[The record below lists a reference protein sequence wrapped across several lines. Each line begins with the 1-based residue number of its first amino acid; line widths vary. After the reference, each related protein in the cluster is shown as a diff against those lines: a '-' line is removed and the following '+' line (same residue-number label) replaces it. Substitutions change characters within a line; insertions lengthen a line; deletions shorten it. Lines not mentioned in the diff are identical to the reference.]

1 MTDRVIGVTLKG
13 NASQLQQTFAA
24 GSMAANNFGATVEK
38 SMERAKAAN
47 RDYASSTKGAVS
59 ALEEVRGLVKGVAA
73 GFSVMKLIDTADEW
87 GQYASRVEQ
96 ATRSADEF
104 GHAQERLAKS
114 AAVTYRSLAETR
126 EGFINMSPPLRELGL
141 SLDQSIDAIDTFSG
155 LLVTNAASA
164 EKGKSAIG
172 ALSTAMQKGKLDANG
187 WGTILSTMPSIVD
200 LLAQSMGKSAS
211 EIRRLGAEGKL
222 SAKDLAKA
230 LVEGNAEV
238 IKQVEL
244 MPTTVRDAVGR
255 LIGVATEFL
264 GKNNEVI
271 GATATFAA
279 GIDFLAQN
287 FDLLATA
294 VGLVAA
300 VYASRFVGAQF
311 EAAKALWAT
320 TTASIAQ
327 QRSLIA
333 LSAGIAG
340 TSQTAVIAYG
350 AMAMAART
358 ASAAMALVGGPAG
371 LVTLALS
378 AGAIAWLNWGN
389 ATESSIR
396 SINAAKRPLKEL
408 EEDFA
413 KLGKTQQRGMEL
425 SIAAELREQE
435 AIVKDAMASIRS
447 ELTGLLYQGGMVG
460 ASEPIEQFAA
470 AFNEIVRSADGATE
484 KSERLARELEK
495 LRGVVPDAVVLKLQ
509 EMTQGLS
516 EGAES
521 VDDLNRKLER
531 IRGILAESGLDGL
544 GDSLKGLT
552 EADFSKLISGLTESL
567 DVIGMST
574 QQAEEYRAKL
584 RGATDEQAALA
595 GVLAG
600 MAETASKLQ
609 KATADKDAKA
619 QEGAKALLSS
629 LVAQEVQLVANIE
642 RAAEYARLI
651 ALGVDPIWAAMSA
664 DEHGEKKRAEA
675 QEKALARVKALQDNI
690 AANTRP
696 TKKGA
701 GSKRKDEDEGE
712 RLLKQMK
719 ERLALLG
726 KETEYEKLLANISSG
741 AVKFRKGP
749 SEEEAKRLAKQLDD
763 KQREIDLEKTLKT
776 LREEQSVTQR
786 EFMRELEAFGKGD
799 WANGVLETLSSVEER
814 YRQIIRDRQNSPHG
828 LSQDEL
834 RAIQESLHEELV
846 MVRDHYAQ
854 LKELQGEWTL
864 GASSALQNYAD
875 QAANL
880 FDSVGDMVSN
890 VFSGMEGALVQFVRT
905 GKLDFKSL
913 ADSIISDMARIVV
926 QQGITGPLA
935 GMLGGVISGA
945 LSGMWGASG
954 NLTGGS
960 LSGATWGPKFSFD
973 VGGYTGDG
981 GRYDFAGFVHKGE
994 GVLNQDE
1001 VRALGGESGFNDL
1014 RRALSGPGHSL
1025 GGMAG
1030 RPSLPQ
1036 SAGQQVATMPPIVF
1050 NNYAPGIEV
1059 EKRMSDG
1066 QLQFE
1071 IRQQVKREVAQ
1082 QTPKII
1088 AREQGD
1094 PNSRLSRQQGKSLA
1108 VSRRR

>member
-13 NASQLQQTFAA
+13 NASQLQQTFASGA
-24 GSMAANNFGATVEK
+24 MAASNFGAVVEK
-38 SMERAKAAN
+38 AMGQAKAAN

-73 GFSVMKLIDTADEW
+73 GFSIMKLIDTADEW
-87 GQYASRVEQ
+87 GQYASRVDM
-96 ATRSADEF
+96 ATRSAEEF

-172 ALSTAMQKGKLDANG
+172 ALSSAMQKGKLDANG

-200 LLAQSMGKSAS
+200 LLAQSMGRSAA

-222 SAKDLAKA
+222 TAKDLAKA

-244 MPTTVRDAVGR
+244 MPTTVRDAFGR
-255 LIGVATEFL
+255 LTTVATEFL
-264 GKNNEVI
+264 GKNNEAI
-271 GATATFAA
+271 GVTATLAA

-300 VYASRFVGAQF
+300 VHASRFVGAQY

-320 TTASIAQ
+320 AGATTAQTRAA
-327 QRSLIA
+327 LA
-333 LSAGIAG
+333 LSAAISGSSRA
-340 TSQTAVIAYG
+340 AVIGYG
-350 AMAMAART
+350 AMATAART

-371 LVTLALS
+371 LVTLALG

-389 ATESSIR
+389 ATESSIKA
-396 SINAAKRPLKEL
+396 INAAKRPLKEL

-413 KLGKTQQRGMEL
+413 KLSKTQQRGMEI

-435 AIVKDAMASIRS
+435 TIVKDAMASIRS

-521 VDDLNRKLER
+521 VEDLNRKLER
-531 IRGILAESGLDGL
+531 IRGILADSGLDGL

-567 DVIGMST
+567 DVIGMSA

-664 DEHGEKKRAEA
+664 DEHGEKKRAKA
-675 QEKALARVKALQDNI
+675 QEKALARVKALQENI
-690 AANTRP
+690 AANTKP

-701 GSKRKDEDEGE
+701 GSKRQDEGE

-749 SEEEAKRLAKQLDD
+749 MEEEAKRLAKQLDD
-763 KQREIDLEKTLKT
+763 KQRQIDLEKTLKS

-786 EFMRELEAFGKGD
+786 EFMRELDAFGKGD
-799 WANGVLETLSSVEER
+799 WANGVIEALSSVEER

-834 RAIQESLHEELV
+834 KAIQESLHEELV

-854 LKELQGEWTL
+854 LKKLQGDWTL

-880 FDSVGDMVSN
+880 FDSVGNMVSN

-913 ADSIISDMARIVV
+913 ADSIISDMARIVI

-1001 VRALGGESGFNDL
+1001 IRALGGESGFNDL
-1014 RRALSGPGHSL
+1014 RRALSRPGHSL

-1036 SAGQQVATMPPIVF
+1036 SAGQPLATMPPIVF

>member
-13 NASQLQQTFAA
+13 NASQLQQTFASGA
-24 GSMAANNFGATVEK
+24 MAASNFGAVVEK
-38 SMERAKAAN
+38 AMGQAKAAN

-73 GFSVMKLIDTADEW
+73 GFSIMKLIDTADEW
-87 GQYASRVEQ
+87 GQYASRVDM
-96 ATRSADEF
+96 ATRSAEEF

-172 ALSTAMQKGKLDANG
+172 ALSSAMQKGKLDANG

-200 LLAQSMGKSAS
+200 LLAQSMGRSAA

-222 SAKDLAKA
+222 TAKDLAKA

-264 GKNNEVI
+264 GKNNEAI
-271 GATATFAA
+271 GVTATLAA
-279 GIDFLAQN
+279 GIDFLAKN

-300 VYASRFVGAQF
+300 VHASRFVGAQYG
-311 EAAKALWAT
+311 AAKALWAT
-320 TTASIAQ
+320 AGATTAQTRAA
-327 QRSLIA
+327 LA
-333 LSAGIAG
+333 LSAAISGSSRA
-340 TSQTAVIAYG
+340 AVIGYG
-350 AMAMAART
+350 AMATAART

-371 LVTLALS
+371 LVTLALG

-389 ATESSIR
+389 ATESSTKA
-396 SINAAKRPLKEL
+396 INAAKRPLKEL

-413 KLGKTQQRGMEL
+413 KLSKTQQRGMEL
-425 SIAAELREQE
+425 SIAADLREQE
-435 AIVKDAMASIRS
+435 TIVKDAMASIRS

-521 VDDLNRKLER
+521 VEDLNRKLER
-531 IRGILAESGLDGL
+531 IRGLLADSGLGNL
-544 GDSLKGLT
+544 GDTLQGLTDADFGKLITGLT
-552 EADFSKLISGLTESL
+552 EAL
-567 DVIGMST
+567 DVIGMSAK
-574 QQAEEYRAKL
+574 QAEEYRAKL
-584 RGATDEQAALA
+584 RGASDEQAALA
-595 GVLAG
+595 GVVAG
-600 MAETASKLQ
+600 MAEAAKKLE
-609 KATADKDAKA
+609 KATADQDAKA
-619 QEGAKALLSS
+619 VQGARNLLSE
-629 LVAQEVQLVANIE
+629 LAAQEVQLRVNIA
-642 RAAEYARLI
+642 RAAEYKALI
-651 ALGVDPIWAAMSA
+651 ALGVSEAVASQGA
-664 DEHGEKKRAEA
+664 DTAGELAGLKA
-675 QEKALARVKALQDNI
+675 QEEVLKRIKTVQDNI
-690 AANTRP
+690 AANTKS

-701 GSKRKDEDEGE
+701 GSKKQDEDE

-749 SEEEAKRLAKQLDD
+749 MEEEAKRLAKQLDD
-763 KQREIDLEKTLKT
+763 KQRQIDLEKTLKS

-786 EFMRELEAFGKGD
+786 EFMRELDAFGKGD
-799 WANGVLETLSSVEER
+799 WANGVIEALSSVEER

-834 RAIQESLHEELV
+834 KAIQESLHEELV

-854 LKELQGEWTL
+854 LKKLQGDWTL

-880 FDSVGDMVSN
+880 FDSVGNMVSN
-890 VFSGMEGALVQFVRT
+890 VLQGMESSLAQFVRT
-905 GKLDFKSL
+905 GKLDFASL
-913 ADSIISDMARIVV
+913 ADSIIADMVRIVI
-926 QQGITGPLA
+926 QQSITGPLA
-935 GMLGGVISGA
+935 GAIGSLFNPLSGVSAHQNFTMGSLGGSGGFTPTSP
-945 LSGMWGASG
+945 LM
-954 NLTGGS
+954 S
-960 LSGATWGPKFSFD
+960 LSS
-973 VGGYTGDG
+973 GGYTGDG
-981 GRYDFAGFVHKGE
+981 GKYEPRGIVHAGE

-1001 VRALGGESGFNDL
+1001 IRALGGESGFNEL
-1014 RRALSGPGHSL
+1014 RRALRGPGHSL

-1030 RPSLPQ
+1030 SPSLLLRPKQ
-1036 SAGQQVATMPPIVF
+1036 PAQEGDLQVVI
-1050 NNYAPGIEV
+1050 NNYGSNKV
-1059 EKRMSDG
+1059 EAKEETSRGADG
-1066 QLQFE
+1066 QVLRRLVVSILDEQLGSPTTSTGKVMS
-1071 IRQQVKREVAQ
+1071 RTWGAK
-1082 QTPKII
+1082 
-1088 AREQGD
+1088 ART
-1094 PNSRLSRQQGKSLA
+1094 
-1108 VSRRR
+1108 

>member
-13 NASQLQQTFAA
+13 NASQLQQTFAT
-24 GSMAANNFGATVEK
+24 GSMAASNFGAVVEK

-59 ALEEVRGLVKGVAA
+59 ALEEVRGLVKGLAA

-87 GQYASRVEQ
+87 GQYASRVEM
-96 ATRSADEF
+96 ATRSAEEF

-187 WGTILSTMPSIVD
+187 WGTTLSTMPSIVD
-200 LLAQSMGKSAS
+200 LLAQSMGRSAA

-222 SAKDLAKA
+222 TAKDLAKA

-238 IKQVEL
+238 IKQVDL
-244 MPTTVRDAVGR
+244 MPTTVRDAFGR

-264 GKNNEVI
+264 GKNNEAI
-271 GATATFAA
+271 GATATLAS

-287 FDLLATA
+287 FDLLASA
-294 VGLVAA
+294 AGLVAA
-300 VYASRFVGAQF
+300 VYASRFVGAQY
-311 EAAKALWAT
+311 EAAKTLWAT
-320 TTASIAQ
+320 TAASITQ

-333 LSAGIAG
+333 LSAGVAG

-350 AMAMAART
+350 AMAVAART

-378 AGAIAWLNWGN
+378 AGAIAWVNWSN
-389 ATESSIR
+389 STERSIQ

-413 KLGKTQQRGMEL
+413 KLGKTQQRGMEI
-425 SIAAELREQE
+425 SIATELREQE

-447 ELTGLLYQGGMVG
+447 ELTGLVYQGGMVG

-470 AFNEIVRSADGATE
+470 AFNEVVRSADGATE
-484 KSERLARELEK
+484 KSERLAKELEK

-521 VDDLNRKLER
+521 VEDLNRKLER
-531 IRGILAESGLDGL
+531 IRGLLADSGLDNL
-544 GDSLKGLT
+544 GDTLQGLTDADFGKLITGLT
-552 EADFSKLISGLTESL
+552 EAL
-567 DVIGMST
+567 DVIGMSAK
-574 QQAEEYRAKL
+574 QAEEYRAKL
-584 RGATDEQAALA
+584 RGASDEQAALA
-595 GVLAG
+595 GVVAG
-600 MAETASKLQ
+600 MAEAAKKLE
-609 KATADKDAKA
+609 KATADQDAKA
-619 QEGAKALLSS
+619 VQGARILLSE
-629 LVAQEVQLVANIE
+629 LAAQEVQLRVNIA
-642 RAAEYARLI
+642 RAAEYKALI
-651 ALGVDPIWAAMSA
+651 ALGVSEAVANQGA
-664 DEHGEKKRAEA
+664 DTAGELAGLKA
-675 QEKALARVKALQDNI
+675 QEEVLKRIKTVQDNI
-690 AANTRP
+690 TANTKP

-701 GSKRKDEDEGE
+701 GSKKQDEGE

-726 KETEYEKLLANISSG
+726 KETEHEKLLANISSG

-763 KQREIDLEKTLKT
+763 EQRKIDLGKTLQA
-776 LREEQSVTQR
+776 LQEEQGVTQR
-786 EFMRELEAFGKGD
+786 QFMRELDAFGKGD
-799 WANGVLETLSSVEER
+799 WANGVIEAISSVEER
-814 YRQIIRDRQNSPHG
+814 YQQIIRDRRNSPHG
-828 LSQDEL
+828 LAPDDL
-834 RAIQESLHEELV
+834 KAIQESLHEELV

-854 LKELQGEWTL
+854 LKKLQGDWSL

-880 FDSVGDMVSN
+880 FDSVGNMVSN
-890 VFSGMEGALVQFVRT
+890 VFQSMGSSLVQFVRT
-905 GKLDFKSL
+905 GKLDFASL
-913 ADSIISDMARIVV
+913 ADSIIADMVRIVI
-926 QQGITGPLA
+926 QQSITGPLA
-935 GMLGGVISGA
+935 GAIGSLFNPLSGVSAHQNFSMGSLGGSGGFA
-945 LSGMWGASG
+945 PTGPLVPLSS
-954 NLTGGS
+954 
-960 LSGATWGPKFSFD
+960 
-973 VGGYTGDG
+973 GGYTGDG
-981 GRYDFAGFVHKGE
+981 GKYEPKGIVHAGE

-1001 VRALGGESGFNDL
+1001 IRALGGESGFNEL
-1014 RRALSGPGHSL
+1014 RRALRGPGHAL

-1030 RPSLPQ
+1030 KPMLQSPTYGARDSLAPNITIYV
-1036 SAGQQVATMPPIVF
+1036 SGDAGESRTS
-1050 NNYAPGIEV
+1050 APGGWE
-1059 EKRMSDG
+1059 
-1066 QLQFE
+1066 QFAKE
-1071 IRQQVKREVAQ
+1071 IGDFVDAKIREREVRSQ
-1082 QTPKII
+1082 
-1088 AREQGD
+1088 RQGG
-1094 PNSRLSRQQGKSLA
+1094 LAWQAKQGVFS
-1108 VSRRR
+1108 

>member
-13 NASQLQQTFAA
+13 NASQLQQTFAT
-24 GSMAANNFGATVEK
+24 GSMAASNFGAVVEK

-47 RDYASSTKGAVS
+47 QGYASSAKGAVS
-59 ALEEVRGLVKGVAA
+59 ALEEVRGLIKGVAA

-87 GQYASRVEQ
+87 GQYASRVEM
-96 ATRSADEF
+96 ATRSAEEF

-172 ALSTAMQKGKLDANG
+172 ALSSAMQKGKLDANG

-200 LLAQSMGKSAS
+200 LLAQSMGRSAA

-222 SAKDLAKA
+222 TAKDLAKA

-244 MPTTVRDAVGR
+244 MPTTVRDAFGR
-255 LIGVATEFL
+255 LTTVATEFL
-264 GKNNEVI
+264 GKNNEAI
-271 GATATFAA
+271 GVTATLAA

-300 VYASRFVGAQF
+300 VHASRFVGAQF

-340 TSQTAVIAYG
+340 TSRTAVIAYG
-350 AMAMAART
+350 AMAVAART
-358 ASAAMALVGGPAG
+358 ASAAMALVGGQAG

-378 AGAIAWLNWGN
+378 AGAIAWVNWSN
-389 ATESSIR
+389 STERSIQ

-413 KLGKTQQRGMEL
+413 KLNATQRNGMIL
-425 SIAAELREQE
+425 SIGKEIEDEQ
-435 AIVKDAMASIRS
+435 AKAKSALS
-447 ELTGLLYQGGMVG
+447 EISYEIGRLNLIKFGPLV
-460 ASEPIEQFAA
+460 SEFKQVFAA
-470 AFNEIVRSADGATE
+470 LEDSSLSATE
-484 KSERLARELEK
+484 KSEAMRGALQK
-495 LRGVVPDAVVLKLQ
+495 LNGVVPRDFYKTLEAVVQKAALAG
-509 EMTQGLS
+509 EN
-516 EGAES
+516 
-521 VDDLNRKLER
+521 VDDLGQKIGHLKGVEADADLSKLSD
-531 IRGILAESGLDGL
+531 A
-544 GDSLKGLT
+544 LKGLG
-552 EADFSKLISGLTESL
+552 EADFSKLITGLTEAL
-567 DVIGMST
+567 DVIGMSAK
-574 QQAEEYRAKL
+574 QAEEYRAKL
-584 RGATDEQAALA
+584 RGASDEQAALA
-595 GVLAG
+595 GVVAG
-600 MAETASKLQ
+600 MAEVAKKLE
-609 KATADKDAKA
+609 KATADQDAKA
-619 QEGAKALLSS
+619 VQGARNLLSE
-629 LVAQEVQLVANIE
+629 LAAQEVQLRVNIA
-642 RAAEYARLI
+642 RAAEYKALI
-651 ALGVDPIWAAMSA
+651 ALGVSEAVASQGA
-664 DEHGEKKRAEA
+664 DTAGELAGLKA
-675 QEKALARVKALQDNI
+675 QEEVLKRIKTVQDNI
-690 AANTRP
+690 AANTKS

-701 GSKRKDEDEGE
+701 GSKKQDEDE

-749 SEEEAKRLAKQLDD
+749 MEEEAKRLAKQLDD
-763 KQREIDLEKTLKT
+763 KQRQIDLEKTLKS

-786 EFMRELEAFGKGD
+786 EFMRELDAFGKGD
-799 WANGVLETLSSVEER
+799 WANGVIEALSSVEER

-834 RAIQESLHEELV
+834 KAIQESLHEELV

-854 LKELQGEWTL
+854 LKELQGDWSL

-875 QAANL
+875 QVANI
-880 FDSVGDMVSN
+880 FDSVGNMVSN
-890 VFSGMEGALVQFVRT
+890 VFKGMESSLVQFVRT
-905 GKLDFKSL
+905 GKLDFASL
-913 ADSIISDMARIVV
+913 ADSIISDMVRIAI
-926 QQGITGPLA
+926 QQSITGPLA
-935 GMLGGVISGA
+935 GAIGSLFSPFSGLSVGANFTMGSLGGG
-945 LSGMWGASG
+945 
-954 NLTGGS
+954 
-960 LSGATWGPKFSFD
+960 SGATFGPMMALSS
-973 VGGYTGDG
+973 GGYTGDG
-981 GRYDFAGFVHKGE
+981 GRYEPAGIVHKGE

-1001 VRALGGESGFNDL
+1001 IQVLGGEAGFNEL
-1014 RRALSGPGHSL
+1014 RRALRGPGHSL

-1030 RPSLPQ
+1030 RPKLPSLVSAPSAIPDINVYIQGAQGQPEVSARRNQNGGIDLEVMLKKIDNHIAGGIASGQGAVGRAVERRYALTPQ
-1036 SAGQQVATMPPIVF
+1036 LG
-1050 NNYAPGIEV
+1050 
-1059 EKRMSDG
+1059 
-1066 QLQFE
+1066 
-1071 IRQQVKREVAQ
+1071 
-1082 QTPKII
+1082 
-1088 AREQGD
+1088 
-1094 PNSRLSRQQGKSLA
+1094 
-1108 VSRRR
+1108 

>member
-13 NASQLQQTFAA
+13 NASQLQQTFAT
-24 GSMAANNFGATVEK
+24 GSMAASNFGAAVEK

-47 RDYASSTKGAVS
+47 QGYASSAKGAVS
-59 ALEEVRGLVKGVAA
+59 ALEEVRGLIKGVAA

-87 GQYASRVEQ
+87 GQYASRVEM

-200 LLAQSMGKSAS
+200 LLAQSMGRSVA

-222 SAKDLAKA
+222 TAKDLAKA
-230 LVEGNAEV
+230 LVEGNTEV

-244 MPTTVRDAVGR
+244 MPTTVRDAFGR
-255 LIGVATEFL
+255 LTAVATEFL
-264 GKNNEVI
+264 GKNNEAI
-271 GATATFAA
+271 GATATLAA

-300 VYASRFVGAQF
+300 VHAARFVGAQY
-311 EAAKALWAT
+311 EAAKALWVT

-378 AGAIAWLNWGN
+378 AGAIAWMNWGN

-408 EEDFA
+408 EEDFS
-413 KLGKTQQRGMEL
+413 KLNKTQQRGMEL
-425 SIAAELREQE
+425 SIATELREQE

-447 ELTGLLYQGGMVG
+447 ELTGLVYQGGMVG
-460 ASEPIEQFAA
+460 ASEPIERFAA
-470 AFNEIVRSADGATE
+470 AFNEIVSSADGVTE
-484 KSERLARELEK
+484 KSERLAKELEK
-495 LRGVVPDAVVLKLQ
+495 LRGVVPDAVVLKLR
-509 EMTQGLS
+509 EMAQGLS

-521 VDDLNRKLER
+521 VEDLNRKLER
-531 IRGILAESGLDGL
+531 IRGILADSGIGNL
-544 GDSLKGLT
+544 GDTLQDLTDADFGKLITGLT
-552 EADFSKLISGLTESL
+552 EAL
-567 DVIGMST
+567 DVIGMSAK
-574 QQAEEYRAKL
+574 QAEEYRAKL
-584 RGATDEQAALA
+584 RGASDEQAALA
-595 GVLAG
+595 GVVAG
-600 MAETASKLQ
+600 MAEAAKKLE
-609 KATADKDAKA
+609 KATADQDAKA
-619 QEGAKALLSS
+619 VQGARSLLSE
-629 LVAQEVQLVANIE
+629 LAAQEVQLRVNIA
-642 RAAEYARLI
+642 RAAEYKALI
-651 ALGVDPIWAAMSA
+651 ALGVSEAVANQGA
-664 DEHGEKKRAEA
+664 DTAGELAGLKA
-675 QEKALARVKALQDNI
+675 QEEVLKRIKTVQDNI
-690 AANTRP
+690 AANIKP

-701 GSKRKDEDEGE
+701 GSKKQDEGE

-749 SEEEAKRLAKQLDD
+749 LEEEAKRLAKQLDD
-763 KQREIDLEKTLKT
+763 KQRQIDLEKTLKT

-786 EFMRELEAFGKGD
+786 EFMRELDAFGKGD
-799 WANGVLETLSSVEER
+799 WANGVLSALSSVEER

-828 LSQDEL
+828 LSPDEL
-834 RAIQESLHEELV
+834 KAIQESLHEELI
-846 MVRDHYAQ
+846 MVRDHYEQ
-854 LKELQGEWTL
+854 LKDLQSDWTL

-880 FDSVGDMVSN
+880 FESVGNMVSN

-935 GMLGGVISGA
+935 GMLGSVISGA
-945 LSGMWGASG
+945 LSGMWAGGSG

-1001 VRALGGESGFNDL
+1001 VRALGGESGFNRL

-1036 SAGQQVATMPPIVF
+1036 SAAQQVATMPPIVF

-1059 EKRMSDG
+1059 KERMSAG

-1094 PNSRLSRQQGKSLA
+1094 PNSRLSRQQSKSLA

>member
-13 NASQLQQTFAA
+13 NASQLQQTFAT
-24 GSMAANNFGATVEK
+24 GSMAASNFGAVVEK
-38 SMERAKAAN
+38 AMGQAKAAN
-47 RDYASSTKGAVS
+47 RDYSSSAKGAVS
-59 ALEEVRGLVKGVAA
+59 ALEEVRGMVKGVAA
-73 GFSVMKLIDTADEW
+73 GLSIMKLIDTADEW
-87 GQYASRVEQ
+87 GQYASRVQ
-96 ATRSADEF
+96 MATRTAEEF

-155 LLVTNAASA
+155 LLVTNSASA

-172 ALSTAMQKGKLDANG
+172 ALSTAMQKGKLEADG
-187 WGTILSTMPSIVD
+187 WGTVLSTMPSIVD
-200 LLAQSMGKSAS
+200 LLAQSMGRSAA

-222 SAKDLAKA
+222 TAKDLAKA

-255 LIGVATEFL
+255 LISVATEFL
-264 GKNNEVI
+264 GKNNEAI
-271 GATATFAA
+271 GATATLAA

-300 VYASRFVGAQF
+300 VHASRFVGAQY
-311 EAAKALWAT
+311 EAAKALWVT

-327 QRSLIA
+327 QRSLVA

-340 TSQTAVIAYG
+340 TSRTAVIAYG
-350 AMAMAART
+350 AMATAART

-378 AGAIAWLNWGN
+378 AGAIAWMSWGD

-425 SIAAELREQE
+425 SIATELREQE

-447 ELTGLLYQGGMVG
+447 ELTGLVYQGGMVG
-460 ASEPIEQFAA
+460 ASEPIERFAA
-470 AFNEIVRSADGATE
+470 AFNEIVSSADGATE
-484 KSERLARELEK
+484 KSERLAKELEK
-495 LRGVVPDAVVLKLQ
+495 LRGVVPDAVVLKLR

-521 VDDLNRKLER
+521 VEDLNRKLER
-531 IRGILAESGLDGL
+531 IRGILADSGLDGL

-567 DVIGMST
+567 DVIGMSA

-600 MAETASKLQ
+600 MAETANKLQ

-619 QEGAKALLSS
+619 QEGAKALLSA
-629 LVAQEVQLVANIE
+629 LVAQEVQLVANIAS
-642 RAAEYARLI
+642 AAEYARLI
-651 ALGVDPIWAAMSA
+651 ALGVSPIRAALDA
-664 DEHGEKKRAEA
+664 DELGEKKGAEA
-675 QEKALARVKALQDNI
+675 QEKALARVKAIQDNI
-690 AANTRP
+690 AANAKLTR
-696 TKKGA
+696 KGA
-701 GSKRKDEDEGE
+701 GSKKQDEGE

-749 SEEEAKRLAKQLDD
+749 SEEEAKRLAKALDN

-786 EFMRELEAFGKGD
+786 EFMRELDAFGKGD
-799 WANGVLETLSSVEER
+799 WANGVIEALSSVEER

-834 RAIQESLHEELV
+834 KAIQESLHEELI
-846 MVRDHYAQ
+846 MVRDHYDQ
-854 LKELQGEWTL
+854 LKDLQGDWTL

-880 FDSVGDMVSN
+880 FDSVGNMVSN

-935 GMLGGVISGA
+935 GMLGSVISGA
-945 LSGMWGASG
+945 LSGMWGGGSG

-1001 VRALGGESGFNDL
+1001 VRALGGESGFNRL

-1025 GGMAG
+1025 GGIAG

-1036 SAGQQVATMPPIVF
+1036 SAAQQVATMPPIVF

-1059 EKRMSDG
+1059 EERMSAG

-1094 PNSRLSRQQGKSLA
+1094 PNSRLSRQQGKSLV

>member
-13 NASQLQQTFAA
+13 NASQLQQTFAT
-24 GSMAANNFGATVEK
+24 GSMAASNFGAAVEK

-47 RDYASSTKGAVS
+47 QGYASSAKGAVS
-59 ALEEVRGLVKGVAA
+59 ALEEVRGLIKGVAA

-87 GQYASRVEQ
+87 GQYASRVEM

-200 LLAQSMGKSAS
+200 LLAQSMGRSLA

-222 SAKDLAKA
+222 TAKDLAKA

-244 MPTTVRDAVGR
+244 MPTTVRDAFGR
-255 LIGVATEFL
+255 LTTVATEFL
-264 GKNNEVI
+264 GKNNEAI
-271 GATATFAA
+271 GVTATLAA

-300 VYASRFVGAQF
+300 VHAARFVGAQY
-311 EAAKALWAT
+311 EAAKALWVT

-378 AGAIAWLNWGN
+378 AGAIAWMNWGN

-413 KLGKTQQRGMEL
+413 KLSKTQQRGMEL
-425 SIAAELREQE
+425 SIATELREQE
-435 AIVKDAMASIRS
+435 AIVKDGMASIRS
-447 ELTGLLYQGGMVG
+447 ELTGLVYQGGMVG

-470 AFNEIVRSADGATE
+470 AFNEIVSSADAATE
-484 KSERLARELEK
+484 KSERLAKELEK
-495 LRGVVPDAVVLKLQ
+495 LRGVVPDAVVLKLR

-521 VDDLNRKLER
+521 VEDLNRKLER
-531 IRGILAESGLDGL
+531 IQGILADSGLDRL

-567 DVIGMST
+567 DVIGMSA
-574 QQAEEYRAKL
+574 QQAEEYRARL

-600 MAETASKLQ
+600 MAETANKLQ
-609 KATADKDAKA
+609 KATADKDSKA

-675 QEKALARVKALQDNI
+675 QEKALARVKAIQDNI
-690 AANTRP
+690 AANTKLTR
-696 TKKGA
+696 KGA
-701 GSKRKDEDEGE
+701 GSKKQDEGE

-749 SEEEAKRLAKQLDD
+749 LEEEAKRLARQLDD

-786 EFMRELEAFGKGD
+786 EFMRELDAFGKGD
-799 WANGVLETLSSVEER
+799 WANGVIEALSSVEER

-828 LSQDEL
+828 LSPDEL
-834 RAIQESLHEELV
+834 KAIQESLHEELI
-846 MVRDHYAQ
+846 MVRDHYAR
-854 LKELQGEWTL
+854 LKELQGDWTL

-880 FDSVGDMVSN
+880 FESVGNMVSN

-905 GKLDFKSL
+905 GKMDFKSL
-913 ADSIISDMARIVV
+913 ADSIISDMMRIAI
-926 QQGITGPLA
+926 QQNVTGPLA
-935 GMLGGVISGA
+935 GLLSAGIGA
-945 LSGMWGASG
+945 LFGAG
-954 NLTGGS
+954 TAGTNLTEGS
-960 LSGATWGPKFSFD
+960 LAGATWGAVMPVGGGAASGLTGIGTFSGFS
-973 VGGYTGDG
+973 VGGYTGEG
-981 GRYDFAGFVHKGE
+981 GRYEPAGIVHKGE
-994 GVLNQDE
+994 GVLNQDDM
-1001 VRALGGESGFNDL
+1001 RAIGGESGFNRL
-1014 RRALSGPGHSL
+1014 RQALRGPGHSL
-1025 GGMAG
+1025 GGLG
-1030 RPSLPQ
+1030 GKPSLPISSSSSSPNRPRQ
-1036 SAGQQVATMPPIVF
+1036 EPGVVINSTVNA
-1050 NNYAPGIEV
+1050 APGTDVAALNAALDERDAQLMGTIFEELRRGRV
-1059 EKRMSDG
+1059 E
-1066 QLQFE
+1066 
-1071 IRQQVKREVAQ
+1071 I
-1082 QTPKII
+1082 
-1088 AREQGD
+1088 
-1094 PNSRLSRQQGKSLA
+1094 
-1108 VSRRR
+1108 

>member
-13 NASQLQQTFAA
+13 NASQLQQTFASGA
-24 GSMAANNFGATVEK
+24 MAASNFGAVVEK
-38 SMERAKAAN
+38 AMGQAKAAN

-73 GFSVMKLIDTADEW
+73 GFSIMKLIDTADEW
-87 GQYASRVEQ
+87 GQYASRVEM
-96 ATRSADEF
+96 ATRSAEEF

-200 LLAQSMGKSAS
+200 LLAQSMGRSAA

-222 SAKDLAKA
+222 TAKDLAKA

-244 MPTTVRDAVGR
+244 MPTTVRDAFGR
-255 LIGVATEFL
+255 LAAVATEFL
-264 GKNNEVI
+264 GKNNEAI
-271 GATATFAA
+271 GVTATLAA

-300 VYASRFVGAQF
+300 VHAARFVGAQY
-311 EAAKALWAT
+311 EAAKALWVT

-358 ASAAMALVGGPAG
+358 ASAAMSLVGGPAG

-378 AGAIAWLNWGN
+378 AGAIAWMNWGN

-413 KLGKTQQRGMEL
+413 KLNATQRNGMIL
-425 SIAAELREQE
+425 SIEKEIEEEGAKAKEAAKEIKRELNWVMAESPLAGTN
-435 AIVKDAMASIRS
+435 AIRGFLSGLNDIAAST
-447 ELTGLLYQGGMVG
+447 ET
-460 ASEPIEQFAA
+460 AA
-470 AFNEIVRSADGATE
+470 V
-484 KSERLARELEK
+484 KSERLR
-495 LRGVVPDAVVLKLQ
+495 
-509 EMTQGLS
+509 S
-516 EGAES
+516 S
-521 VDDLNRKLER
+521 
-531 IRGILAESGLDGL
+531 LDGL
-544 GDSLKGLT
+544 KGIVPAEVIKTLERAVQSLAQAGENVEDLKRKAAGLVDSASGITALSDSFKGMA
-552 EADFSKLISGLTESL
+552 EADFSKLITGLTESL
-567 DVIGMST
+567 AVIGMSA

-600 MAETASKLQ
+600 MAETANKLQ

-619 QEGAKALLSS
+619 QEGAKALLSA
-629 LVAQEVQLVANIE
+629 LVAQEVQLVANIAS
-642 RAAEYARLI
+642 AAEYARLI
-651 ALGVDPIWAAMSA
+651 ALGVSPIRAALDA
-664 DEHGEKKRAEA
+664 DELGEKKGAEA
-675 QEKALARVKALQDNI
+675 QEKALARVKAIQDNI
-690 AANTRP
+690 AANTKLTR
-696 TKKGA
+696 KGA
-701 GSKRKDEDEGE
+701 GSKKQDEGE

-741 AVKFRKGP
+741 AVKFHKG
-749 SEEEAKRLAKQLDD
+749 SMEEEAKRLAKQLDD
-763 KQREIDLEKTLKT
+763 KQRQIDLEKTLKT

-786 EFMRELEAFGKGD
+786 EFMRELDAFGKGD
-799 WANGVLETLSSVEER
+799 WANGVIEALSSVEER

-834 RAIQESLHEELV
+834 KAIQESLHEELI

-854 LKELQGEWTL
+854 LKKLQGDWSL

-880 FDSVGDMVSN
+880 FESVGNMVSN

-905 GKLDFKSL
+905 GKMDFKSL
-913 ADSIISDMARIVV
+913 ADSIISDMMRIAI
-926 QQGITGPLA
+926 QQNVTGPLA
-935 GMLGGVISGA
+935 GLLSAGIGA
-945 LSGMWGASG
+945 LFGAG
-954 NLTGGS
+954 TAGTNLTEGS
-960 LSGATWGPKFSFD
+960 LAGATWGAVMPVGGGAASGLTGIGTFSGFS
-973 VGGYTGDG
+973 VGGYTGEG
-981 GRYDFAGFVHKGE
+981 GRYEPAGIVHKGE
-994 GVLNQDE
+994 GVLNQDDM
-1001 VRALGGESGFNDL
+1001 RAIGGESGFNRL
-1014 RRALSGPGHSL
+1014 RQALRGPGHSL
-1025 GGMAG
+1025 GGLG
-1030 RPSLPQ
+1030 GKPSLPISLSSSSPNRPRQ
-1036 SAGQQVATMPPIVF
+1036 EPGVVINSTVNA
-1050 NNYAPGIEV
+1050 APGTDVAALNAALDERDAQLMGTIFEELRRGRV
-1059 EKRMSDG
+1059 E
-1066 QLQFE
+1066 
-1071 IRQQVKREVAQ
+1071 I
-1082 QTPKII
+1082 
-1088 AREQGD
+1088 
-1094 PNSRLSRQQGKSLA
+1094 
-1108 VSRRR
+1108 

>member
-13 NASQLQQTFAA
+13 NASLLQQTFASGA
-24 GSMAANNFGATVEK
+24 MAASNFGAVVEK
-38 SMERAKAAN
+38 AMGQAKAAN
-47 RDYASSTKGAVS
+47 RDYASSTKEAVS

-73 GFSVMKLIDTADEW
+73 GFSIMKLIDTADEW
-87 GQYASRVEQ
+87 GQYASRVEM
-96 ATRSADEF
+96 ATRSAEEF

-200 LLAQSMGKSAS
+200 LLAQSMGRSVA

-222 SAKDLAKA
+222 TAKDLAKA

-244 MPTTVRDAVGR
+244 MPTTVRDAFGR
-255 LIGVATEFL
+255 LTAVATEFL
-264 GKNNEVI
+264 GKNNEAI
-271 GATATFAA
+271 GATATLAA

-300 VYASRFVGAQF
+300 VHAARFVGAQY
-311 EAAKALWAT
+311 EAAKALWVT

-340 TSQTAVIAYG
+340 TSQTAVIAYS

-358 ASAAMALVGGPAG
+358 ASAAMSLVGGPAG

-378 AGAIAWLNWGN
+378 AGAIAWMNWGN

-413 KLGKTQQRGMEL
+413 KLNATQRNGMIL
-425 SIAAELREQE
+425 SIEKEIEEEGAKAKEAAKEIKRELNWVMAESPLAGTN
-435 AIVKDAMASIRS
+435 AIRGFLSGLNDIAASTEI
-447 ELTGLLYQGGMVG
+447 
-460 ASEPIEQFAA
+460 AA
-470 AFNEIVRSADGATE
+470 V
-484 KSERLARELEK
+484 KSERLR
-495 LRGVVPDAVVLKLQ
+495 
-509 EMTQGLS
+509 S
-516 EGAES
+516 S
-521 VDDLNRKLER
+521 
-531 IRGILAESGLDGL
+531 LDGL
-544 GDSLKGLT
+544 KGIVPAEVIKTLERAVQSLAQAGENVEDLKRKAAGLVDSASGITALSDSFKGMA
-552 EADFSKLISGLTESL
+552 EADFSKLITGLTESL
-567 DVIGMST
+567 AVIGMSA

-600 MAETASKLQ
+600 MAETANKLQ

-619 QEGAKALLSS
+619 QEGAKALLSA
-629 LVAQEVQLVANIE
+629 LVAQEVQLVANIAS
-642 RAAEYARLI
+642 AAEYARLI
-651 ALGVDPIWAAMSA
+651 ALGVSPIRAALDA
-664 DEHGEKKRAEA
+664 DELGEKKGAEA
-675 QEKALARVKALQDNI
+675 QEKALARVKAIQDNI
-690 AANTRP
+690 VANTKLTR
-696 TKKGA
+696 KGA
-701 GSKRKDEDEGE
+701 GSKKQDEGE

-741 AVKFRKGP
+741 AVRFRKGP
-749 SEEEAKRLAKQLDD
+749 LEEEAKRLAKQLDD
-763 KQREIDLEKTLKT
+763 KQRQIDLEKTLKT

-786 EFMRELEAFGKGD
+786 EFMRELDAFGKGD
-799 WANGVLETLSSVEER
+799 WAHGVIEALSSVEER

-834 RAIQESLHEELV
+834 KAIQESLQEELI

-854 LKELQGEWTL
+854 LKKLQGDWSL

-880 FDSVGDMVSN
+880 FDSVGNMVSN
-890 VFSGMEGALVQFVRT
+890 VFQGMESSLVQFVRT
-905 GKLDFKSL
+905 GKLDFASL
-913 ADSIISDMARIVV
+913 ADSIIADMVRIVI
-926 QQGITGPLA
+926 QQSITGPLA
-935 GMLGGVISGA
+935 GAIGSLFNP
-945 LSGMWGASG
+945 LSGVSAHHNFSM
-954 NLTGGS
+954 GS
-960 LSGATWGPKFSFD
+960 LWGSGGFTPTSPLMPLSS
-973 VGGYTGDG
+973 GGYTGDG
-981 GRYDFAGFVHKGE
+981 GKYEPRGIVHAGE

-1001 VRALGGESGFNDL
+1001 IRALGGEAGFNEL
-1014 RRALSGPGHSL
+1014 RRALRGPGHAL

-1030 RPSLPQ
+1030 SPSLSLGLNQPAQ
-1036 SAGQQVATMPPIVF
+1036 GGDLQVVI
-1050 NNYAPGIEV
+1050 NNYGSNKV
-1059 EKRMSDG
+1059 EAKEETSRGADG
-1066 QLQFE
+1066 QVLRRLVVSILDEQLGSPTTSTGKVM
-1071 IRQQVKREVAQ
+1071 RRTWGAK
-1082 QTPKII
+1082 
-1088 AREQGD
+1088 ART
-1094 PNSRLSRQQGKSLA
+1094 
-1108 VSRRR
+1108 

>member
-13 NASQLQQTFAA
+13 NASQLQQTFASGA
-24 GSMAANNFGATVEK
+24 MAASNFGAVVEK
-38 SMERAKAAN
+38 AMGQAKAAN

-73 GFSVMKLIDTADEW
+73 GFSIMKLIDTADEW
-87 GQYASRVEQ
+87 GQYASRVDM
-96 ATRSADEF
+96 ATRSAEEF

-141 SLDQSIDAIDTFSG
+141 SLDESIDAIDTFSG

-172 ALSTAMQKGKLDANG
+172 ALSSAMQKGKLDANG
-187 WGTILSTMPSIVD
+187 WGTILSTMPSIVE
-200 LLAQSMGKSAS
+200 LLAQSMGRSAA

-222 SAKDLAKA
+222 TAKDLAKA

-244 MPTTVRDAVGR
+244 MPTTVRDAFGR
-255 LIGVATEFL
+255 LTTVATEFL
-264 GKNNEVI
+264 GKNNEAI
-271 GATATFAA
+271 GVTSTLAA

-287 FDLLATA
+287 FNLLATA

-300 VYASRFVGAQF
+300 VHASRFVGAQY

-320 TTASIAQ
+320 AGATTAQTRAA
-327 QRSLIA
+327 LA
-333 LSAGIAG
+333 LSAAISGSSRA
-340 TSQTAVIAYG
+340 AVIGYG
-350 AMAMAART
+350 AMATAART

-371 LVTLALS
+371 LVTLALG

-389 ATESSIR
+389 ATESSIKA
-396 SINAAKRPLKEL
+396 INAAKRPLKEL
-408 EEDFA
+408 EEDFD
-413 KLGKTQQRGMEL
+413 KLSKTQQRGMEL

-435 AIVKDAMASIRS
+435 TIVKDAMASIRS

-470 AFNEIVRSADGATE
+470 VFNEIVRSADGATE

-521 VDDLNRKLER
+521 VEDLNRKLER
-531 IRGILAESGLDGL
+531 IRGLLADSGLGNL
-544 GDSLKGLT
+544 GDTLQGLTDADFGKLITGLT
-552 EADFSKLISGLTESL
+552 EAL
-567 DVIGMST
+567 DVIGMSAK
-574 QQAEEYRAKL
+574 QAEEYRAKL
-584 RGATDEQAALA
+584 RGASDEQAALA
-595 GVLAG
+595 GVVAG
-600 MAETASKLQ
+600 MAEAAKKLE
-609 KATADKDAKA
+609 KATADQDAKA
-619 QEGAKALLSS
+619 VQGARNLLSE
-629 LVAQEVQLVANIE
+629 LAAQEVQLRVNIA
-642 RAAEYARLI
+642 RAAEYKALI
-651 ALGVDPIWAAMSA
+651 ALGVSEAVASQGA
-664 DEHGEKKRAEA
+664 DTAGELAGLKA
-675 QEKALARVKALQDNI
+675 QEEVLKRIKTVQDNI
-690 AANTRP
+690 AANTKS

-701 GSKRKDEDEGE
+701 GSKKQDEDE

-749 SEEEAKRLAKQLDD
+749 MEEEAKRLAKQLDD
-763 KQREIDLEKTLKT
+763 KQRQIDLEKTLKS

-786 EFMRELEAFGKGD
+786 EFMRELDAFGKGD
-799 WANGVLETLSSVEER
+799 WANGVIEALSSVEER

-834 RAIQESLHEELV
+834 KAIQESLHEELV

-854 LKELQGEWTL
+854 LKKLQGDWTL

-880 FDSVGDMVSN
+880 FDSVGNMVSN
-890 VFSGMEGALVQFVRT
+890 VLQGMESSLAQFVRT
-905 GKLDFKSL
+905 GKLDFASL
-913 ADSIISDMARIVV
+913 ADSIIADMVRIVI
-926 QQGITGPLA
+926 QQSITGPLA
-935 GMLGGVISGA
+935 GAIGSLFNPLSGVSAHQNFTMGSLGGSGGFTPTSPLMP
-945 LSGMWGASG
+945 LSS
-954 NLTGGS
+954 
-960 LSGATWGPKFSFD
+960 
-973 VGGYTGDG
+973 GGYTGDG
-981 GRYDFAGFVHKGE
+981 GRYEPAGIVHKGE

-1001 VRALGGESGFNDL
+1001 IRALGGESGFNEL
-1014 RRALSGPGHSL
+1014 RRALRGPGHAL

-1030 RPSLPQ
+1030 SPRLPSITSSALPEINVNVHGAQ
-1036 SAGQQVATMPPIVF
+1036 GQPEVSARRSQNGGIDLDIMFKQIERRVAGGIASGQGAVGQAIERR
-1050 NNYAPGIEV
+1050 YALTP
-1059 EKRMSDG
+1059 
-1066 QLQFE
+1066 QL
-1071 IRQQVKREVAQ
+1071 
-1082 QTPKII
+1082 
-1088 AREQGD
+1088 G
-1094 PNSRLSRQQGKSLA
+1094 
-1108 VSRRR
+1108 

>member
-13 NASQLQQTFAA
+13 NASQLQQTFASGA
-24 GSMAANNFGATVEK
+24 MAASNFGAVVEK
-38 SMERAKAAN
+38 AMGQAKAAN

-73 GFSVMKLIDTADEW
+73 GFSIMKLIDTADEW
-87 GQYASRVEQ
+87 GQYASRVDM
-96 ATRSADEF
+96 ATRSAEEF

-200 LLAQSMGKSAS
+200 LLAQSMGRSAA

-222 SAKDLAKA
+222 TAKDLAKA

-271 GATATFAA
+271 GVTATLAA

-300 VYASRFVGAQF
+300 VHGARFVGAQY

-320 TTASIAQ
+320 AGAATAQTRAA
-327 QRSLIA
+327 LA
-333 LSAGIAG
+333 LSAAISGSSRA
-340 TSQTAVIAYG
+340 AVIGYG
-350 AMAMAART
+350 AMATAART

-378 AGAIAWLNWGN
+378 AGAIAWVNWGN

-413 KLGKTQQRGMEL
+413 KLSKTQQRGMEL
-425 SIAAELREQE
+425 SIATELREQE

-447 ELTGLLYQGGMVG
+447 ELTGLVYQGGMVG
-460 ASEPIEQFAA
+460 ASEPIERFAA
-470 AFNEIVRSADGATE
+470 AFNEIVSSADGATE
-484 KSERLARELEK
+484 KSERLAKELEK
-495 LRGVVPDAVVLKLQ
+495 LRGVVPDAVVLKLR

-521 VDDLNRKLER
+521 VEDLNRELER
-531 IRGILAESGLDGL
+531 IRGILADSGIGNL
-544 GDSLKGLT
+544 GDTLQGLTDADFGKLITGLT
-552 EADFSKLISGLTESL
+552 EAL
-567 DVIGMST
+567 DVIGMSAK
-574 QQAEEYRAKL
+574 QAEEYRAKL
-584 RGATDEQAALA
+584 RGASDEQAALA
-595 GVLAG
+595 GVVAG
-600 MAETASKLQ
+600 MAEAAKKLE
-609 KATADKDAKA
+609 KATADQDAKA
-619 QEGAKALLSS
+619 VQGARSLLSE
-629 LVAQEVQLVANIE
+629 LAAQEVQLRVNIA
-642 RAAEYARLI
+642 RTAEYKALI
-651 ALGVDPIWAAMSA
+651 ALGVSEAVANQGA
-664 DEHGEKKRAEA
+664 DTAGELAGLKA
-675 QEKALARVKALQDNI
+675 QEEVLKRIKTVQDNI
-690 AANTRP
+690 VANTKP

-701 GSKRKDEDEGE
+701 GSKKQDEGE

-741 AVKFRKGP
+741 AVKFRKGS
-749 SEEEAKRLAKQLDD
+749 SEEEAKRLAKALDN

-786 EFMRELEAFGKGD
+786 EFMRELDAFGKGD
-799 WANGVLETLSSVEER
+799 WANGVIEALSSVEER

-834 RAIQESLHEELV
+834 KAIQESLHEELI

-854 LKELQGEWTL
+854 LKDLQGDWTL

-880 FDSVGDMVSN
+880 FDSVGNMVSN

-913 ADSIISDMARIVV
+913 ADSIISDMARMAV
-926 QQGITGPLA
+926 QKGITGPLA
-935 GMLGGVISGA
+935 GMLGSA
-945 LSGMWGASG
+945 LSSVFGGFGAPNTSYAPDV
-954 NLTGGS
+954 S
-960 LSGATWGPKFSFD
+960 AFFD
-973 VGGYTGDG
+973 KGGYTGDG

-1001 VRALGGESGFNDL
+1001 IRALGGESGFNRL

-1036 SAGQQVATMPPIVF
+1036 SAAQQVATMPPIVF

-1059 EKRMSDG
+1059 EERMSAG

-1094 PNSRLSRQQGKSLA
+1094 PNSRLSRQQSKSLA

>member
-13 NASQLQQTFAA
+13 NASQLQQTFASGA
-24 GSMAANNFGATVEK
+24 MAASNFGAVVEK
-38 SMERAKAAN
+38 AMGQAKAAN

-73 GFSVMKLIDTADEW
+73 GFSIMKLIDTADEW
-87 GQYASRVEQ
+87 GQYASRVDM

-200 LLAQSMGKSAS
+200 LLAQSMGRSAA

-222 SAKDLAKA
+222 TAKDLAKA

-244 MPTTVRDAVGR
+244 MPTTVRDAFGR
-255 LIGVATEFL
+255 LTTVATEFL
-264 GKNNEVI
+264 GKNNEAI
-271 GATATFAA
+271 GVTATLAA

-287 FDLLATA
+287 FDLLTTA

-300 VYASRFVGAQF
+300 VHASRFVGAQY
-311 EAAKALWAT
+311 EAAKALWVT

-327 QRSLIA
+327 QRSLVA

-340 TSQTAVIAYG
+340 TSRTAVIAYG
-350 AMAMAART
+350 AMATAART

-378 AGAIAWLNWGN
+378 AGAIAWMSWGD

-425 SIAAELREQE
+425 SIATELREQE

-447 ELTGLLYQGGMVG
+447 ELADLVYQGGMVG
-460 ASEPIEQFAA
+460 ASEPIERFAA
-470 AFNEIVRSADGATE
+470 AFNEIVSSADGATE
-484 KSERLARELEK
+484 KSERLAKELEK
-495 LRGVVPDAVVLKLQ
+495 LRGVVPDAVVLKLR
-509 EMTQGLS
+509 EMTQGFS
-516 EGAES
+516 EGVES
-521 VDDLNRKLER
+521 VEDLNRKLER
-531 IRGILAESGLDGL
+531 IRGILADSGLDGL
-544 GDSLKGLT
+544 GGSLKGLT

-567 DVIGMST
+567 DVIGMSA

-600 MAETASKLQ
+600 MAETANKLQ

-619 QEGAKALLSS
+619 QEGAKALLSA
-629 LVAQEVQLVANIE
+629 LVAQEVQLVANIAS
-642 RAAEYARLI
+642 AAEYARLI
-651 ALGVDPIWAAMSA
+651 ALGVSPIRAALDA
-664 DEHGEKKRAEA
+664 DELGEKKGAEA
-675 QEKALARVKALQDNI
+675 QEKALARVKAIQDNI
-690 AANTRP
+690 AANAKLTR
-696 TKKGA
+696 KGA
-701 GSKRKDEDEGE
+701 GSKKQDEGE

-749 SEEEAKRLAKQLDD
+749 LEEEAKRLAKAFDN

-786 EFMRELEAFGKGD
+786 EFMRELDAFGKGD
-799 WANGVLETLSSVEER
+799 WANGVIEALSSVEER

-834 RAIQESLHEELV
+834 KAIQESLHEELI

-854 LKELQGEWTL
+854 LKELQGDWTL

-880 FDSVGDMVSN
+880 SESVGNMVSN

-913 ADSIISDMARIVV
+913 ADSIIADMARIVI
-926 QQGITGPLA
+926 QQSITGPLA
-935 GMLGGVISGA
+935 GAIGSLFNPLSGVSAGANFSMGSLGGSG
-945 LSGMWGASG
+945 GFTPASP
-954 NLTGGS
+954 LMS
-960 LSGATWGPKFSFD
+960 LSS
-973 VGGYTGDG
+973 GGYTGDG
-981 GRYDFAGFVHKGE
+981 GKYEPAGIVHKGE

-1001 VRALGGESGFNDL
+1001 IRALGGEAGFNEL
-1014 RRALSGPGHSL
+1014 RRALQGPGHSL

-1030 RPSLPQ
+1030 YPSLPLRPKQ
-1036 SAGQQVATMPPIVF
+1036 PAQGGDLQVVI
-1050 NNYAPGIEV
+1050 NNYGNNKV
-1059 EKRMSDG
+1059 ETKEETSRGADG
-1066 QLQFE
+1066 QMLRRLVVSILDEQLGSPTTSTG
-1071 IRQQVKREVAQ
+1071 RVMTRAWGVK
-1082 QTPKII
+1082 
-1088 AREQGD
+1088 ART
-1094 PNSRLSRQQGKSLA
+1094 
-1108 VSRRR
+1108 

>member
-13 NASQLQQTFAA
+13 NASQLQQTFASGA
-24 GSMAANNFGATVEK
+24 MAASNFGAVVEK
-38 SMERAKAAN
+38 AMGQAKAAN

-73 GFSVMKLIDTADEW
+73 GFSIMKLIDTADEW
-87 GQYASRVEQ
+87 GQYASRVDM
-96 ATRSADEF
+96 ATRSAEEF

-200 LLAQSMGKSAS
+200 LLAQSMGRSAA

-222 SAKDLAKA
+222 TAKDLAKA

-271 GATATFAA
+271 GVTATLAA

-300 VYASRFVGAQF
+300 VHAARFVGAQY
-311 EAAKALWAT
+311 EAAKALWVT

-378 AGAIAWLNWGN
+378 AGAIAWMNWGN

-408 EEDFA
+408 EEDFG
-413 KLGKTQQRGMEL
+413 KLNKTQQRGMEL
-425 SIAAELREQE
+425 SIATELREQE

-447 ELTGLLYQGGMVG
+447 ELTGLVYQGGMVG
-460 ASEPIEQFAA
+460 ASEPIERFAA
-470 AFNEIVRSADGATE
+470 AFNEIMSSADGATK
-484 KSERLARELEK
+484 KSERLAKELEK
-495 LRGVVPDAVVLKLQ
+495 LRDVVPDAVVLKLR

-521 VDDLNRKLER
+521 VEDLNRKLKR
-531 IRGILAESGLDGL
+531 IQGILADSGLDGL

-567 DVIGMST
+567 DVIGMSA

-600 MAETASKLQ
+600 MAETANKLQ
-609 KATADKDAKA
+609 KATADKDSKA

-675 QEKALARVKALQDNI
+675 QEEALARVKAIQDNI
-690 AANTRP
+690 AANTKP
-696 TKKGA
+696 TRKGA
-701 GSKRKDEDEGE
+701 GSKTQDEGE
-712 RLLKQMK
+712 RLLKQMR

-741 AVKFRKGP
+741 AVKFRKGS
-749 SEEEAKRLAKQLDD
+749 SEEEAKRLAKALDNR
-763 KQREIDLEKTLKT
+763 QREIDLEKTLKT

-786 EFMRELEAFGKGD
+786 EFMRELDAFGKGD
-799 WANGVLETLSSVEER
+799 WANGVIEALSSVEER

-834 RAIQESLHEELV
+834 KAIQDSLHEELI

-854 LKELQGEWTL
+854 LKKLQGDWTL

-880 FDSVGDMVSN
+880 FDSVGNMVSN
-890 VFSGMEGALVQFVRT
+890 VLQSMESSLAQFVRT
-905 GKLDFKSL
+905 GKIDFASL
-913 ADSIISDMARIVV
+913 ADSIIADMARIVI
-926 QQGITGPLA
+926 QQSITGPLA
-935 GMLGGVISGA
+935 GAIGSLFNPLSGVSAHQNFTMGSLGGSGGFTPTSP
-945 LSGMWGASG
+945 LM
-954 NLTGGS
+954 S
-960 LSGATWGPKFSFD
+960 LSS
-973 VGGYTGDG
+973 GGYTGDG
-981 GRYDFAGFVHKGE
+981 GRYEPAGIVHKGE

-1001 VRALGGESGFNDL
+1001 IRALGGEAGFNEL
-1014 RRALSGPGHSL
+1014 RRALRGPGHSL

-1030 RPSLPQ
+1030 SPRLPSITSSALPEINVNVHGAQ
-1036 SAGQQVATMPPIVF
+1036 GQPEVSARRNQNGGIDLDIMFKQLERRVAGGITSGQGAVGQAIERR
-1050 NNYAPGIEV
+1050 YA
-1059 EKRMSDG
+1059 
-1066 QLQFE
+1066 L
-1071 IRQQVKREVAQ
+1071 
-1082 QTPKII
+1082 TPKL
-1088 AREQGD
+1088 G
-1094 PNSRLSRQQGKSLA
+1094 
-1108 VSRRR
+1108 

>member
-13 NASQLQQTFAA
+13 NASQLQQTFASGA
-24 GSMAANNFGATVEK
+24 MAASNFGAVVEK
-38 SMERAKAAN
+38 AMGQAKAAN

-73 GFSVMKLIDTADEW
+73 GFSIMKLIDTADEW
-87 GQYASRVEQ
+87 GQYASRVDM
-96 ATRSADEF
+96 ATRSAEEF

-200 LLAQSMGKSAS
+200 LLAQSMGRSAA

-222 SAKDLAKA
+222 TAKDLAKA

-271 GATATFAA
+271 GVTATLAA

-300 VYASRFVGAQF
+300 VHGARFVGAQY

-320 TTASIAQ
+320 AGAATAQTRAA
-327 QRSLIA
+327 LA
-333 LSAGIAG
+333 LSAAISGSSRA
-340 TSQTAVIAYG
+340 AVIGYG
-350 AMAMAART
+350 AMATAART

-378 AGAIAWLNWGN
+378 AGAIAWVNWGN

-413 KLGKTQQRGMEL
+413 KLSKTQQRGMEL
-425 SIAAELREQE
+425 SIATELREQE

-447 ELTGLLYQGGMVG
+447 ELTGLVYQGGMVG
-460 ASEPIEQFAA
+460 ASEPIERFAA
-470 AFNEIVRSADGATE
+470 AFNEIVSSADGATE
-484 KSERLARELEK
+484 KSEQLAKELEK
-495 LRGVVPDAVVLKLQ
+495 LRGVVPDAVVLKLR

-521 VDDLNRKLER
+521 VEDLNRKLER
-531 IRGILAESGLDGL
+531 IRGILADSGIGSL
-544 GDSLKGLT
+544 GDTLQGLTDADFGKLITGLT
-552 EADFSKLISGLTESL
+552 EAL
-567 DVIGMST
+567 DVIGMSAK
-574 QQAEEYRAKL
+574 QAEEYRAKL
-584 RGATDEQAALA
+584 RGASDEQAALA
-595 GVLAG
+595 GVVAG
-600 MAETASKLQ
+600 MAEAAKKLE
-609 KATADKDAKA
+609 KATADQDAKA
-619 QEGAKALLSS
+619 VQGARSLLSE
-629 LVAQEVQLVANIE
+629 LAAQEVQLRVNIA
-642 RAAEYARLI
+642 RAAEYKALI
-651 ALGVDPIWAAMSA
+651 ALGVSEAVANQGA
-664 DEHGEKKRAEA
+664 DTAGELAGLKA
-675 QEKALARVKALQDNI
+675 QEEVLKRIKTVQDNI
-690 AANTRP
+690 AANTKP

-701 GSKRKDEDEGE
+701 GSKKQDEGE

-749 SEEEAKRLAKQLDD
+749 LEEEAKRLAKQLDD
-763 KQREIDLEKTLKT
+763 KQRQIDLEKTLKT
-776 LREEQSVTQR
+776 LRGEQSVTQR
-786 EFMRELEAFGKGD
+786 EFMRELDAFGKGD
-799 WANGVLETLSSVEER
+799 WAHGVLSALSSVEER
-814 YRQIIRDRQNSPHG
+814 YRQIIRDRLNSPHG
-828 LSQDEL
+828 LSPDEL
-834 RAIQESLHEELV
+834 KAIQESLHEELI
-846 MVRDHYAQ
+846 MVRDHYDQ
-854 LKELQGEWTL
+854 LKDLQGDWTL

-880 FDSVGDMVSN
+880 FESVGNMVSN

-935 GMLGGVISGA
+935 GMLGSVISGA
-945 LSGMWGASG
+945 LSGMWGGGSG

-1001 VRALGGESGFNDL
+1001 VRALGGESGFNRL

-1036 SAGQQVATMPPIVF
+1036 SAAQQVATMPPIVF

-1059 EKRMSDG
+1059 EERMSAG

-1094 PNSRLSRQQGKSLA
+1094 PNSRLSRQQSKSLA

>member
-13 NASQLQQTFAA
+13 NASQLQQTFAT
-24 GSMAANNFGATVEK
+24 GSMAASNFGAVVEK

-47 RDYASSTKGAVS
+47 QGYASSAKGAVS
-59 ALEEVRGLVKGVAA
+59 ALEEVRGLIKGVAA
-73 GFSVMKLIDTADEW
+73 GFSIMKLIDTADEW
-87 GQYASRVEQ
+87 GQYASRVDM
-96 ATRSADEF
+96 ATRSAEEF

-172 ALSTAMQKGKLDANG
+172 ALSSAMQKGKLDANG

-200 LLAQSMGKSAS
+200 LLAQSMGRSAA

-222 SAKDLAKA
+222 TAKDLAKA

-244 MPTTVRDAVGR
+244 MPTTVRDAFGR
-255 LIGVATEFL
+255 LTTVATEFL
-264 GKNNEVI
+264 GKNNEAI
-271 GATATFAA
+271 GVTSTLAA

-287 FDLLATA
+287 FNLLATA

-300 VYASRFVGAQF
+300 VHASRFVGAQY

-320 TTASIAQ
+320 AGATTAQTRAA
-327 QRSLIA
+327 LA
-333 LSAGIAG
+333 LSAAISGSSRA
-340 TSQTAVIAYG
+340 AVIGYG
-350 AMAMAART
+350 AMATAART

-371 LVTLALS
+371 LVTLALG

-389 ATESSIR
+389 ATESSIKA
-396 SINAAKRPLKEL
+396 INAAKRPLKEL

-413 KLGKTQQRGMEL
+413 KLSKTQQRGLEL
-425 SIAAELREQE
+425 SITADLREQE
-435 AIVKDAMASIRS
+435 TIVKDAMASIRS

-521 VDDLNRKLER
+521 VEDLNRKLER
-531 IRGILAESGLDGL
+531 IRGLLADSGLGNL
-544 GDSLKGLT
+544 GDTLQGLTDADFGKLITGLT
-552 EADFSKLISGLTESL
+552 EAL
-567 DVIGMST
+567 DVIGMSVK
-574 QQAEEYRAKL
+574 QAEEYRAKL
-584 RGATDEQAALA
+584 RGASDEQAALA
-595 GVLAG
+595 GVVAG
-600 MAETASKLQ
+600 MAEAAKKLE
-609 KATADKDAKA
+609 KATADQDAKA
-619 QEGAKALLSS
+619 VQGARNLLSE
-629 LVAQEVQLVANIE
+629 LAAQEVQLRVNIA
-642 RAAEYARLI
+642 RAAEYKALI
-651 ALGVDPIWAAMSA
+651 ALGVSEAVASQGA
-664 DEHGEKKRAEA
+664 DTAGELAGLKA
-675 QEKALARVKALQDNI
+675 QEEVLKRIKTVQDNI
-690 AANTRP
+690 AANTKS

-701 GSKRKDEDEGE
+701 GSKKQDEGE

-749 SEEEAKRLAKQLDD
+749 SEEEAKRLAKQFDD
-763 KQREIDLEKTLKT
+763 KQRQIDLEKTLKS

-786 EFMRELEAFGKGD
+786 EFMRELDAFGKGD
-799 WANGVLETLSSVEER
+799 WANGVIEALSSVEER

-834 RAIQESLHEELV
+834 KAIQESLHEELV

-854 LKELQGEWTL
+854 LKELQGDWTL

-880 FDSVGDMVSN
+880 FDSVGNMVSN

-913 ADSIISDMARIVV
+913 ADSIIKDMIRIAI
-926 QQGITGPLA
+926 QQSITGPLA
-935 GMLGGVISGA
+935 GAIGSLFNPLSGVSAGANFSMGSLGGSGGFTPTSPLML
-945 LSGMWGASG
+945 LSS
-954 NLTGGS
+954 
-960 LSGATWGPKFSFD
+960 
-973 VGGYTGDG
+973 GGYTGDG
-981 GRYDFAGFVHKGE
+981 GRYEPAGIVHKGE

-1001 VRALGGESGFNDL
+1001 IRALGGESGFNEL
-1014 RRALSGPGHSL
+1014 RRALQGPGHAL

-1030 RPSLPQ
+1030 SPSLPLRPKQ
-1036 SAGQQVATMPPIVF
+1036 PAQGGDLQVVI
-1050 NNYAPGIEV
+1050 NNYGSNKV
-1059 EKRMSDG
+1059 EAKEETSRGADG
-1066 QLQFE
+1066 QVLRRLVVSILDEQLGSPTTSTG
-1071 IRQQVKREVAQ
+1071 RVMSRTWGAK
-1082 QTPKII
+1082 
-1088 AREQGD
+1088 ART
-1094 PNSRLSRQQGKSLA
+1094 
-1108 VSRRR
+1108 